1 MTPELKLIPVAI
13 RDFALPVPRTGS
25 IEVYSGFGRAAVEG
39 QEIHLRVQRKRARAD
54 PSYEAEI
61 AISRSFERE
70 GYRFRIDGRMDGI
83 FRNDPPRIEEIKTGF
98 NIRDLARRLLDNSLD
113 HPYCLQL
120 ATYGYFFWLEHK
132 MVPLL
137 SFHLVS
143 TRTRDA
149 LDIEQPLDLPSYEA
163 WLDLR
168 LDELVEEAKSSEKR
182 ALRRKKVAAGFSF
195 PYETPRTGQ
204 IELMQTVEQGMQ
216 KKSPMLIQAPTGLG
230 KTVGVL
236 YPVLKEALARGQRV
250 VYVTPKNSQHLVVED
265 AVGRFQDMGSKIK
278 SLTITAKSK
287 ICFQNEPLCDPQF
300 CEYARDYYAKVAEH
314 GLLEILSK
322 KRKLKAR
329 TFRDLGEEYRV
340 CPFELQLDGAG
351 EADIVICDYNYVFAP
366 RSAFGRMAVINIDQ
380 TGKPNLVIDEAHNL
394 PSRAMDY
401 YSPSLSSLA
410 LEQMR
415 DEVRTVP
422 SRFRAEAEELLGSC
436 IQVVASCRHEH
447 NMKPRKITPP
457 IDSFLEQDSKL
468 RAFLSRY
475 LDSSIELQP
484 RDVIMRLCFY
494 WSAFIEALEYI
505 AEPDTDEFFVTFH
518 PHANGGIVKIT
529 CCDAS
534 AMLKDCYDEY
544 EQVVGFSATLKPFDY
559 YAILSGLDPETVKTA
574 EFQSPFPKKH
584 RKLLI
589 IPQISTKY
597 SDRERSYSKIADAI
611 ERITALKQGNYFAFF
626 PSFEFLERVFALF
639 QPSNGFTPLEKAAD
653 PCQRYVSFSDCGSKP
668 QANIVKERSYLT
680 GFTVLKQERDM
691 KAAKVEAVLEQL
703 REGSSPKVFFGV
715 QGGMFS
721 EGVDYPGEMAI
732 GAFVI
737 GPPLPNF
744 DLEREQMR
752 KYYQKRYNS
761 GFDYAYVIPAM
772 AKAIQAAGRVIRSE
786 KDRGLIVLMDNR
798 FVQLGYSRSMP
809 DDWFESDVSELVSE
823 SILKEISDFWGKSA
837 A

>member
-1 MTPELKLIPVAI
+1 MTRELKLIPVAI

-25 IEVYSGFGRAAVEG
+25 IEVHSGFERAAVEG
-39 QEIHLRVQRKRARAD
+39 QEIHIRVQRKRIRAD
-54 PSYEAEI
+54 QSYEAEI
-61 AISRSFERE
+61 AISRLFERE

-83 FRNDPPRIEEIKTGF
+83 FRNDPIRIEEIKTGF
-98 NIRDLARRLLDNSLD
+98 NIRDIARRLLDHSLD

-132 MVPLL
+132 IVPLL

-143 TRTRDA
+143 IHTRES
-149 LDIEQPLDLPSYEA
+149 LDIEQTLNLPAYEA

-168 LDELVEEAKSSEKR
+168 LDELAKEAKRSEKR
-182 ALRRKKVAAGFSF
+182 ALRRKKVATGFSF
-195 PYETPRTGQ
+195 PYEIPRFGQ
-204 IELMQTVEQGMQ
+204 IELMQTVEQGM
-216 KKSPMLIQAPTGLG
+216 KINRSMLIQAPAGLG

-236 YPVLKEALARGQRV
+236 YPVLKEALTRGQRV
-250 VYVTPKNSQHLVVED
+250 VYVTPKNSQHLVAED
-265 AVGRFQDMGSKIK
+265 AVGRCQDRGSKIK
-278 SLTITAKSK
+278 SLTITAKNK

-300 CEYARDYYAKVAEH
+300 CEYAKDYYAKITEH
-314 GLLEILSK
+314 GILEILSK

-329 TFRDLGEEYRV
+329 TFRDLGEKYRI
-340 CPFELQLDGAG
+340 CPFELQFDGAE

-366 RSAFGRMAVINIDQ
+366 RSVFGRMAMINIDQ

-401 YSPSLSSLA
+401 YSLSISSLA

-415 DEVRTVP
+415 GDIRTV
-422 SRFRAEAEELLGSC
+422 SSSFRAEAEELLGSC
-436 IQVVASCRHEH
+436 IQVVASCGHEH
-447 NMKPRKITPP
+447 SIKPRKITPP
-457 IDSFLEQDSKL
+457 IDSFLGQDSNL
-468 RAFLSRY
+468 RAFLARY
-475 LDSSIELQP
+475 LDSHIELQP

-494 WSAFIEALEYI
+494 WSAFTEALEYV
-505 AEPDTDEFFVTFH
+505 AGPDTDEFFATFH
-518 PHANGGIVKIT
+518 PHASGGIVKIT

-534 AMLKDCYDEY
+534 AMLEDCYDEY

-559 YAILSGLDPETVKTA
+559 YARLSGLDPETVKTA

-597 SDRERSYSKIADAI
+597 SGREGSYSKIADAI
-611 ERITALKQGNYFAFF
+611 ERITALRQGNYFAFF
-626 PSFEFLERVFALF
+626 PSFEFLERVLALF
-639 QPSNGFTPLEKAAD
+639 QPPNGFT
-653 PCQRYVSFSDCGSKP
+653 VF
-668 QANIVKERSYLT
+668 
-680 GFTVLKQERDM
+680 KQERDM
-691 KAAKVEAVLEQL
+691 KTAQVEAILEQL
-703 REGSSPKVFFGV
+703 REKSTPKILFGV

-732 GAFVI
+732 AAFVI

-752 KYYQKRYNS
+752 EYYQKRYNS

-786 KDRGLIVLMDNR
+786 KDRGLIVLMDSR
-798 FVQLGYSRSMP
+798 FVQPGYSRTMP
-809 DDWFESDVSELVSE
+809 GDWFESDVSELVSK
-823 SILKEISDFWGKSA
+823 SILTEITNFWGKSTT
-837 A
+837 